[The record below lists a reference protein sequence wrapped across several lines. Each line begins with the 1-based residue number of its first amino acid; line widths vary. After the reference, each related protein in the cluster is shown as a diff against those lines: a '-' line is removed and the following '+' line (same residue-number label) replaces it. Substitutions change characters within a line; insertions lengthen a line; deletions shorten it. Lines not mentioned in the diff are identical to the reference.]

1 MGQLIDYKDIRSLPD
16 GSIIRQYSLDKYKRP
31 QRMDITVHHTED
43 GSVKYY
49 RDADEVKLRDFK
61 VDTYHYYELLKR
73 GDKP

>member
-1 MGQLIDYKDIRSLPD
+1 
-16 GSIIRQYSLDKYKRP
+16 
-31 QRMDITVHHTED
+31 MDITVHHTED

-61 VDTYHYYELLKR
+61 VDTYHYYELIKR